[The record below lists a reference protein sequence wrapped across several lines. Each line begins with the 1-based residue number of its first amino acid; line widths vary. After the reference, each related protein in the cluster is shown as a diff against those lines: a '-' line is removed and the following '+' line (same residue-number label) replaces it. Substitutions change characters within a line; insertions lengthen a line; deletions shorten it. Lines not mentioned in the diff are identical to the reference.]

1 MRKHTDGTE
10 IQMIPVDRITVLNP
24 RVRDKKKFRE
34 IVDSIAKVGLKQP
47 IKVSPIEGQQGEP
60 KYNLVYGQGR
70 LEAFIALGQTEI
82 PAIVVRLSEEDS
94 LIMSLVENV
103 ARRHRR
109 PTELLQGIAA
119 LKERG
124 YTDAE
129 IAKKTGFSTTY
140 VSDIR
145 HLLEAGEERLL
156 IAVENGQ
163 MPLNVAVDIAAADDG
178 HIQDA
183 LADAYEKGHLRGK
196 QLIKAKRLVEQRQKF
211 GKARLP
217 THPDRIRRRT
227 SSAALVRSLQNQAER
242 QRHVIKRAEITS
254 NRLRFIIQGLRVL
267 LADENFL
274 NLLRAENMHTL
285 PAPVAGLIEAHPDD

>member
-1 MRKHTDGTE
+1 MRKHTNGTE
-10 IQMIPVDRITVLNP
+10 IQMIRVDRITVLNP

-60 KYNLVYGQGR
+60 AYNLVYGQGR

-109 PTELLQGIAA
+109 PIELLQGIAV

-124 YTDAE
+124 YTDAQ
-129 IAKKTGFSTTY
+129 IAQKTGFSTTY
-140 VSDIR
+140 VGDIR

-156 IAVENGQ
+156 VAVENGQ

-196 QLIKAKRLVEQRQKF
+196 ATDQGQAPGRAAPKVWEGPFAGSPGPHPAAHFICCPGPLTAEPGGTATPRHQTGGNYKQPPPLHHP
-211 GKARLP
+211 GPAR
-217 THPDRIRRRT
+217 
-227 SSAALVRSLQNQAER
+227 
-242 QRHVIKRAEITS
+242 
-254 NRLRFIIQGLRVL
+254 
-267 LADENFL
+267 
-274 NLLRAENMHTL
+274 
-285 PAPVAGLIEAHPDD
+285 PVG